1 MNRGAFRLVL
11 FDVDSTL
18 IQQEVIDLLAQRT
31 PFGEKIRDI
40 TSRAMAG
47 EIDFNQA
54 LIERVSLL
62 EGLPIA
68 IIEEVIHEL
77 SFSPGAIDLISELRQ
92 RGFLVGAVSGGFIN
106 VLSKFFADLNLDYL
120 RANNLEVRDGHL
132 TGRVHGEIVNRQV
145 KRDALFE
152 FARNSNIDISQT
164 IAVGDGANDLD
175 MITSA
180 GLGVSYRG
188 KAILNEAADIVIT
201 DERLDSLLNFI

>member
-1 MNRGAFRLVL
+1 MNRGEFKLIL

-31 PFGEKIRDI
+31 PYSDKVRDI
-40 TSRAMAG
+40 THRAMAG

-62 EGLPIA
+62 EGLSESIFD
-68 IIEEVIHEL
+68 EVIDEL
-77 SFSPGAIDLISELRQ
+77 SFTPGAINVISELRN
-92 RGFLVGAVSGGFIN
+92 RGFRIGAVSGGFIN
-106 VLSKFFADLNLDYL
+106 ILSKFFADLNLDYL
-120 RANNLEVRDGHL
+120 RANNLEVLDGKL
-132 TGRVHGEIVNRQV
+132 TGKVHGEIVNRVV
-145 KRDALFE
+145 KREALFE
-152 FARNSNIDISQT
+152 FARNSKIDITQT

-188 KAILNEAADIVIT
+188 KAILNEAADVVIT
-201 DERLDSLLNFI
+201 DERLDNLLKFI

>member
-1 MNRGAFRLVL
+1 MARGEFRLIL

-31 PFGEKIRDI
+31 PFGEKVRDI
-40 TSRAMAG
+40 TTRAMAG

-68 IIEEVIHEL
+68 IIDEVVNEL
-77 SFSPGAIDLISELRQ
+77 SFTPGAIDLISELRS

-106 VLSKFFADLNLDYL
+106 VLSKFFIDLNLDYL
-120 RANNLEVRDGHL
+120 RANNLEVHDGHL

-152 FARNSNIDISQT
+152 FASNSNIDISQT

>member
-1 MNRGAFRLVL
+1 MNRGQFRLIL

-31 PFGEKIRDI
+31 PFGEKVSDI
-40 TSRAMAG
+40 TRRAMAG

-54 LIERVSLL
+54 LIERVALL
-62 EGLPIA
+62 EGLPNS
-68 IIEEVIHEL
+68 IIDEVINEL
-77 SFSPGAIDLISELRQ
+77 SFSPGAIDLISELRR

-120 RANNLEVRDGHL
+120 CANTLEVRDGHL

-145 KRDALFE
+145 KRNALFE

>member
-1 MNRGAFRLVL
+1 MNRGEFKLIL

-31 PFGEKIRDI
+31 PYSDKVRDI
-40 TSRAMAG
+40 THRAMAG

-62 EGLPIA
+62 EGLSESIFD
-68 IIEEVIHEL
+68 EVIDEL
-77 SFSPGAIDLISELRQ
+77 SFTPGAIDLISELRN
-92 RGFLVGAVSGGFIN
+92 RGFRIGAVSGGFIN
-106 VLSKFFADLNLDYL
+106 ILSKFFADLNLDFL
-120 RANNLEVRDGHL
+120 RANDLEVLDGKL
-132 TGRVHGEIVNRQV
+132 TGKVHGEIVNRVV
-145 KRDALFE
+145 KREALFE
-152 FARNSNIDISQT
+152 FARNSKIDISQT

-188 KAILNEAADIVIT
+188 KAILNEAADVVIT
-201 DERLDSLLNFI
+201 DERLDNLLKFI

>member
-1 MNRGAFRLVL
+1 MNRGEFKLIL

-31 PFGEKIRDI
+31 PYSDKVRDI
-40 TSRAMAG
+40 THRAMAG

-62 EGLPIA
+62 EGLSESIFD
-68 IIEEVIHEL
+68 EVIDQL
-77 SFSPGAIDLISELRQ
+77 SFTPGAIDLISELRN
-92 RGFLVGAVSGGFIN
+92 RGFRIGAVSGGFIN
-106 VLSKFFADLNLDYL
+106 ILSKFFANLNLDYL
-120 RANNLEVRDGHL
+120 RANNLEVLDGKL
-132 TGRVHGEIVNRQV
+132 TGKVHGEIVNRVV
-145 KRDALFE
+145 KREALFE
-152 FARNSNIDISQT
+152 FARNSKIDITQT

-188 KAILNEAADIVIT
+188 KAILNEAADVVIT
-201 DERLDSLLNFI
+201 DERLDNLLKFI

>member
-1 MNRGAFRLVL
+1 MSRDEFRLIL

-31 PFGEKIRDI
+31 PFGEKVSEI
-40 TSRAMAG
+40 TRRAMAG

-54 LIERVSLL
+54 LIERVALL
-62 EGLPIA
+62 KGLPIS
-68 IIEEVIHEL
+68 IIDEVIDEL
-77 SFSPGAIDLISELRQ
+77 SFSPGAIELISELRR
-92 RGFLVGAVSGGFIN
+92 RGFQVGAVSGGFMN
-106 VLSKFFADLNLDYL
+106 VLSKFFASLNLDYL
-120 RANNLEVRDGHL
+120 RANTLEVRDDQL

-175 MITSA
+175 MIASA

-188 KAILNEAADIVIT
+188 KAILNQAADIVIT
-201 DERLDSLLNFI
+201 EERLDSLLNFI

>member
-1 MNRGAFRLVL
+1 MNRGEFKLIL

-31 PFGEKIRDI
+31 PYSDKVRDI
-40 TSRAMAG
+40 THRAMAG

-62 EGLPIA
+62 EGLSESIFD
-68 IIEEVIHEL
+68 EVIDEL
-77 SFSPGAIDLISELRQ
+77 SFTPGAIDLISELRN
-92 RGFLVGAVSGGFIN
+92 RGFRIGAVSGGFIN
-106 VLSKFFADLNLDYL
+106 ILSKFFANLNLDYL
-120 RANNLEVRDGHL
+120 RANNLEVLDGKL
-132 TGRVHGEIVNRQV
+132 TGKVHGEIVNRVV
-145 KRDALFE
+145 KREALFE
-152 FARNSNIDISQT
+152 FARNSKIDISQT

-188 KAILNEAADIVIT
+188 KAILNEAADVVIT
-201 DERLDSLLNFI
+201 DERLDNLLKFI

>member
-1 MNRGAFRLVL
+1 MNRGEFKLIL

-31 PFGEKIRDI
+31 PYSDKVRDI
-40 TSRAMAG
+40 THRAMAG

-62 EGLPIA
+62 EGLSESIFD
-68 IIEEVIHEL
+68 EVIDEL
-77 SFSPGAIDLISELRQ
+77 SFTPGAIDLISELRN
-92 RGFLVGAVSGGFIN
+92 RGFRIGAVSGGFIN
-106 VLSKFFADLNLDYL
+106 ILSKFFADLNLDYL
-120 RANNLEVRDGHL
+120 RANDLEVLDGKL
-132 TGRVHGEIVNRQV
+132 TGKVHGEIVNRVV
-145 KRDALFE
+145 KREALFE
-152 FARNSNIDISQT
+152 FARNSKIDISQT

-188 KAILNEAADIVIT
+188 KAILNEAADVVIT
-201 DERLDSLLNFI
+201 DERLDNLLKFI

>member
-1 MNRGAFRLVL
+1 MNRGAFKLIL

-31 PFGEKIRDI
+31 PYSDKVRDI
-40 TSRAMAG
+40 THRAMAG

-62 EGLPIA
+62 EGLSESIFD
-68 IIEEVIHEL
+68 EVIDEL
-77 SFSPGAIDLISELRQ
+77 SFTPGAIDLISELRN
-92 RGFLVGAVSGGFIN
+92 RGFRIGAVSGGFIN
-106 VLSKFFADLNLDYL
+106 ILSKFFANLNLDYL
-120 RANNLEVRDGHL
+120 RANNLEVLDGKL
-132 TGRVHGEIVNRQV
+132 TGKVHGEIVNRVV
-145 KRDALFE
+145 KREALFE
-152 FARNSNIDISQT
+152 FARNSKIDITQT

-188 KAILNEAADIVIT
+188 KAILNEAADVVIT
-201 DERLDSLLNFI
+201 DERLDNLLKFI